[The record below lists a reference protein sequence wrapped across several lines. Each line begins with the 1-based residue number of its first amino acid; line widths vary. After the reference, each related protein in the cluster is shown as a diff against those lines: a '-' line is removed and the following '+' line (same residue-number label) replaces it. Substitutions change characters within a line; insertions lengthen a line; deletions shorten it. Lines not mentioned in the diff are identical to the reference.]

1 MKVSGEKSIARC
13 ALRKAKRVVIKAGTS
28 VVTSADGL
36 PSLVRIGSITEQVSQ
51 LVKMGKEV
59 IIVSSGAVGMGRKL
73 LKKQMLLNSSLKD
86 HVSNTDLLASGNPGK
101 PSVAGK
107 PAAGNAKNYDS
118 ACAAAGQFGL
128 MNVYNMMFDQRDL
141 SASQLLLTQHDFQD
155 AGRLKNLAYCVEN
168 LLALGV
174 IPIIN
179 ENDAVSA
186 NQGYTASDVFSD
198 NDSLAALCARSFNA
212 EVLLL
217 LTDVSG
223 VYDRPPSEPGAFL
236 LPFYYD
242 YVDPSTGVRHSS
254 SDHVQIGAKS
264 LQGRGGMGA
273 KIDAAMSAVRVGS
286 QCQACVIAAGWEM
299 DSISSVLGAFD
310 GKCKGTLFLTPGS
323 DLFSFAVEEAQGAA
337 AGGAEAGKEQALAE
351 SRAKALK
358 ARDGARAFRAL
369 PYERRCATLHAI
381 ADALL
386 QGSDGVLAENEL
398 DVKDAEAA
406 KTLDQ
411 QNLKRLKL
419 TKDKIAVLAAGIKQI
434 ANNPVDPLGVVK
446 KRTEVSETLDLTL
459 VTVPIGVLLVIF
471 ESRPDSLPQIACLS
485 LASGNG
491 LLLKG
496 GKEAARSNLALH
508 KLIGDA
514 IEASTGGLVSR
525 DVVALITSRS
535 EISDLLSLDDC
546 IDLVIPRGGN
556 ALVSHIKSNTRIPV
570 LGHADGV
577 CHVYIDSSCDVAL
590 ACQLCVDSKCDYP
603 AACNAAETFLFHEK
617 TVSDGRA
624 LAVIRALR
632 VAGVKCFGGPNA
644 MKEGLCDV
652 PATSLRVE
660 YSALECLIEVVKDL
674 DEAVSHIHAHG
685 SGHTECIITS
695 SDEAAARF
703 IDRVDS
709 ACVFHNA
716 STRFADGYRFGLGA
730 EVGISTGKIHARGPV
745 GVEGLLTTKY
755 VLRSKGGDAVG
766 EYGEKGPK
774 VYTHVKKDL

>member
-1 MKVSGEKSIARC
+1 MSLLTYLELGLG
-13 ALRKAKRVVIKAGTS
+13 LRLLTWLLASHSSLNTNTNLVQS
-28 VVTSADGL
+28 PFFP
-36 PSLVRIGSITEQVSQ
+36 PSP
-51 LVKMGKEV
+51 
-59 IIVSSGAVGMGRKL
+59 SSPILSPLSAVGMGRKL
-73 LKKQMLLNSSLKD
+73 LKKQMLLNSTLKD
-86 HVSNTDLLASGNPGK
+86 HVSNSELLGSGTPGK
-101 PSVAGK
+101 PNMLSKAN
-107 PAAGNAKNYDS
+107 AGNAKNYDS

-155 AGRLKNLAYCVEN
+155 ASRLKNLAYCVEN

-223 VYDRPPSEPGAFL
+223 VYDRPPSEVGSML

-242 YVDPSTGVRHSS
+242 YVDPTTGERHSS
-254 SDHVQIGAKS
+254 SDNVQIGAKS

-286 QCQACVIAAGWEM
+286 ACQACVIAAGWEM
-299 DSISSVLGAFD
+299 DSISSVLGPFD
-310 GKCKGTLFLTPGS
+310 GNQKGTLFLTPGTELS
-323 DLFSFAVEEAQGAA
+323 NFAVEEARGDAKT
-337 AGGAEAGKEQALAE
+337 AGQSKKELSQAEARGKAT
-351 SRAKALK
+351 R
-358 ARDGARAFRAL
+358 ARDSARAFRSL
-369 PYERRCATLHAI
+369 PYASRCATLGAV

-386 QGSDGVLAENEL
+386 AGADGVLAENDL

-406 KTLDQ
+406 RTLDQ

-419 TKDKIAVLAAGIKQI
+419 TKDKIAVLAAGIRQI
-434 ANNPVDPLGVVK
+434 ASAAVDPLGVVK
-446 KRTEVSETLDLTL
+446 KRTEVSESLDLTL
-459 VTVPIGVLLVIF
+459 ITVPIGVLLVIF

-496 GKEAARSNLALH
+496 GKEAARSNAALH
-508 KLIGDA
+508 LLIGDA
-514 IEASTGGLVSR
+514 IERSTGGLVSR
-525 DVVALITSRS
+525 DVVGLVTSRS
-535 EISDLLSLDDC
+535 EIDDLLCLEDC

-556 ALVSHIKSNTRIPV
+556 ALVKHIKEHTRIPV

-577 CHVYIDSSCDVAL
+577 CHVYIDDAADVAL
-590 ACQLCVDSKCDYP
+590 ASRLCVDAKCDYP

-617 TVSDGRA
+617 TVEDGRA

-632 VAGVKCFGGPNA
+632 VAGVKCFGGPKA
-644 MKEGLCDV
+644 MAEGLCDV
-652 PATSLRVE
+652 PASSLRVE
-660 YSALECLIEVVKDL
+660 YGDLQCLIEVVKDL
-674 DEAVSHIHAHG
+674 DEAVAHIHANG
-685 SGHTECIITS
+685 SGHTELIITAN
-695 SDEAAARF
+695 DAAAKRF
-703 IDRVDS
+703 IDSVDS

-766 EYGEKGPK
+766 EYGEKGGK
-774 VYTHVKKDL
+774 VYTHVKKDP